1 MITTAM
7 KRAMSTETKLT
18 NYTRVIKYIGAN
30 TNVASHNDERRE
42 AYKGKFN
49 FKDSWGLGVE
59 GFSHGAHLPDMNP
72 LTGSRGELMWL
83 LALLVVIP
91 VIAFGRKNNEE
102 GVAAVLGSATNKYAK
117 LDLDIKSA
125 SIDTTIRL

>member
-1 MITTAM
+1 MITNAI
-7 KRAMSTETKLT
+7 KRAMSTDSA
-18 NYTRVIKYIGAN
+18 NSYSRIIKYVGAN
-30 TNVASHNDERRE
+30 VNVASHNDERRE

-83 LALLVVIP
+83 LALLSVISVVAI
-91 VIAFGRKNNEE
+91 GRKHNEE
-102 GVAAVLGSATNKYAK
+102 ALATVLGYTTNKYAK
-117 LDLDIKSA
+117 LDLDSKSA
-125 SIDTTIRL
+125 CIDTSIRL

>member
-1 MITTAM
+1 MITAAM
-7 KRAMSTETKLT
+7 KRAFSTDAG
-18 NYTRVIKYIGAN
+18 NSYTRVIKYIGQN

-83 LALLVVIP
+83 VALLAVIP
-91 VIAFGRKNNEE
+91 LIALGRKSNEE

-117 LDLDIKSA
+117 LAMDTKSA
-125 SIDTTIRL
+125 TIDTSIRL